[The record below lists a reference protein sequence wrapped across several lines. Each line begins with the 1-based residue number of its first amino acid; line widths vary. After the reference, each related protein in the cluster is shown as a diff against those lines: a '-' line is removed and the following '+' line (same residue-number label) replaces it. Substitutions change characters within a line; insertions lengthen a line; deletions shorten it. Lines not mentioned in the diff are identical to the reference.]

1 MSYLLAT
8 TENRVRW
15 YRHSEESRD
24 GVEPFTLSE
33 VLDLR
38 KSPVFPNKDAA
49 RAAAIA
55 LGLKTWRY
63 VKI

>member
-15 YRHSEESRD
+15 YQHSEESRD
-24 GVEPFTLSE
+24 GVGPFTLSE

-38 KSPVFPNKDAA
+38 RSPVFPNKEAA
-49 RAAAIA
+49 KAAATA

-63 VKI
+63 VRI